1 MLLAGDQAAGYVQ
14 VLHAADFL
22 YVKSLGLIPRYQRK
36 GAGKQIMQGLMSEAK
51 RLNLPI
57 KLSVFTA
64 NSAAEKFY
72 VSSGFRKLERDDW
85 FQSMIWN
92 GEKSGRGDVPAV

>member
-1 MLLAGDQAAGYVQ
+1 
-14 VLHAADFL
+14 
-22 YVKSLGLIPRYQRK
+22 
-36 GAGKQIMQGLMSEAK
+36 MSEAK

-72 VSSGFRKLERDDW
+72 VRSGFRKLERDDW

-92 GEKSGRGDVPAV
+92 GEKVVEVIFLRFSPVYSG

>member
-1 MLLAGDQAAGYVQ
+1 
-14 VLHAADFL
+14 
-22 YVKSLGLIPRYQRK
+22 
-36 GAGKQIMQGLMSEAK
+36 MSEAK

-72 VSSGFRKLERDDW
+72 VRSGFRKLERDDW

-92 GEKSGRGDVPAV
+92 GEKSGRGDIPAV